1 MQSSQITWGKLPFR
15 NLKYYRYRSLGL
27 FLVAVLLSAALL
39 RPFGN
44 AIQRALKQP
53 YLQSD
58 LWSQCSLGVLILVT
72 VCLSA
77 VLASAI
83 SAIRLLRKETYQV
96 VREGQ

>member
-1 MQSSQITWGKLPFR
+1 MLTGMLLKE
-15 NLKYYRYRSLGL
+15 NLLASLAGGVLGL
-27 FLVAVLLSAALL
+27 GLSAVLL

-58 LWSQCSLGVLILVT
+58 VWSQCSLGGLILVT

-77 VLASAI
+77 VLASI
-83 SAIRLLRKETYQV
+83 VSAIRLLQKETYQV